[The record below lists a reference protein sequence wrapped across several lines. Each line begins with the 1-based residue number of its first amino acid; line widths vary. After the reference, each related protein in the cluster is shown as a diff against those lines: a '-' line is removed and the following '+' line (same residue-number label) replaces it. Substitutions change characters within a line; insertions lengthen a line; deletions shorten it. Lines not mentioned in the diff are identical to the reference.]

1 MRHAVVFRSSALL
14 LALALA
20 LACPLAF
27 AQQRIEQEMT
37 PEQFKAAGL
46 DKLSAEELANLNA
59 WLNRT
64 VETES
69 ARAAERAEE
78 KVKSEAR
85 GFFNFGSTDPIVSQL
100 QGEFRGFGR
109 GRRFVLANGQE
120 WEQTDDASLAG
131 VRLDAPK
138 VRITPAILG
147 NTWYLAVEGY
157 NTRARVVRV
166 K

>member
-20 LACPLAF
+20 CPLAF
-27 AQQRIEQEMT
+27 AQQRIEQAMT

-85 GFFNFGSTDPIVSQL
+85 GFFNFGSTEPIVSQL